1 MIFVIDTNAI
11 QKNLIVQYTNI
22 VMIFVIKTNTIKKNE
37 RPAPTNFLQPEVLHA
52 RPSHLLNRRPS
63 SKQARKRPLSSEQAY
78 QKLTSRAQRQSTG
91 TPARHICSNVVPGPS
106 KNVKN

>member
-11 QKNLIVQYTNI
+11 L
-22 VMIFVIKTNTIKKNE
+22 KNE
-37 RPAPTNFLQPEVLHA
+37 RPAPTDFRQPKVLHA
-52 RPSHLLNRRPS
+52 RPLHLLNRRLS
-63 SKQARKRPLSSEQAY
+63 SKQARKRRPSSEQAD

-91 TPARHICSNVVPGPS
+91 TPARRICSNVVPAPS